1 MHKNKKKLS
10 QKFAVYQKARTF
22 APLFKTTTNNR
33 GIAQLASV
41 LAWGASGRA
50 FESHY
55 SDKPLRKSTAF
66 FVPIFKKYRATHLF
80 IGLQHGSVGNILG

>member
-1 MHKNKKKLS
+1 M
-10 QKFAVYQKARTF
+10 
-22 APLFKTTTNNR
+22 NR

-55 SDKPLRKSTAF
+55 SDKPPNKLAAF
-66 FVPIFKKYRATHLF
+66 FM
-80 IGLQHGSVGNILG
+80 

>member
-1 MHKNKKKLS
+1 M
-10 QKFAVYQKARTF
+10 
-22 APLFKTTTNNR
+22 NR

-55 SDKPLRKSTAF
+55 SDQKTAF
-66 FVPIFKKYRATHLF
+66 KAVFFVIYLTLSALIYF
-80 IGLQHGSVGNILG
+80 

>member
-1 MHKNKKKLS
+1 M
-10 QKFAVYQKARTF
+10 
-22 APLFKTTTNNR
+22 NR

-55 SDKPLRKSTAF
+55 SDGSKPKQTSNYLAVCFLIYTLEDIVTQNNKHHFLQIFCKKIWRYRKWF
-66 FVPIFKKYRATHLF
+66 L
-80 IGLQHGSVGNILG
+80 N

>member
-1 MHKNKKKLS
+1 M
-10 QKFAVYQKARTF
+10 
-22 APLFKTTTNNR
+22 NR

-55 SDKPLRKSTAF
+55 SDTKTAF
-66 FVPIFKKYRATHLF
+66 KAVFFYALYSVTGSAAIGKCF
-80 IGLQHGSVGNILG
+80 ISSASPRSDM

>member
-1 MHKNKKKLS
+1 M
-10 QKFAVYQKARTF
+10 
-22 APLFKTTTNNR
+22 NR

-55 SDKPLRKSTAF
+55 SDNQKT
-66 FVPIFKKYRATHLF
+66 
-80 IGLQHGSVGNILG
+80 Q